1 MRKSQHP
8 AAISRALALVAFTA
22 VAAAHLV
29 PPEGLHVSV
38 AYNDD
43 EYWFVYG
50 NLFLP
55 QAQTQCANLGGS
67 LLSLGSTEEAV
78 NTIWSKQVIGASEE
92 QMYWTG
98 LVVSWPSS
106 GSGGRRRLRS
116 FALSKD
122 LKTEI
127 APAIIHQEVDAD
139 LRTTSGDA
147 SASGSRRALL
157 STGLAGRAVPD
168 EVRQWQLR
176 QERRR
181 ARALLGRKTPATDG
195 DDRFNLKVRCSASE
209 RERCALLF
217 VMFASA
223 QPYVSRTASA
233 QRHALAGPHA
243 PP

>member
-1 MRKSQHP
+1 MRTSQHP
-8 AAISRALALVAFTA
+8 AATSRALALVALTA
-22 VAAAHLV
+22 LAAAHLV

-38 AYNDD
+38 AYNDF
-43 EYWFVYG
+43 EYWFIYG
-50 NLFLP
+50 SATLP
-55 QAQTQCANLGGS
+55 QAATQCTNGGGS

-78 NTIWSKQVIGASEE
+78 NTIWSQQVIDASEE

-127 APAIIHQEVDAD
+127 APAIIHQEDDDAA
-139 LRTTSGDA
+139 LRP
-147 SASGSRRALL
+147 SGSRRALL
-157 STGLAGRAVPD
+157 SMSTGLRGRAVPD

-181 ARALLGRKTPATDG
+181 SRALLGRKAKEPPATDG
-195 DDRFNLKVRCSASE
+195 DDRFNLKVRCPTRQRA
-209 RERCALLF
+209 AGIGAFLATPA
-217 VMFASA
+217 V
-223 QPYVSRTASA
+223 
-233 QRHALAGPHA
+233 RHALHLLSDTL
-243 PP
+243 